1 MDNSVSRDYFYKFV
15 SDNLTIDFVNF
26 DVIYK
31 EILKQLLELSEDRK
45 CIQNIHLS
53 LNKDLYERLFDI
65 VTLTYGGNANIEDK
79 IMTSRIISLYHWVK
93 LNISYP
99 YQSIRFGN

>member
-79 IMTSRIISLYHWVK
+79 IISSSSV
-93 LNISYP
+93 ISFYSLP
-99 YQSIRFGN
+99 AVNVTPTFSI